1 MPCNAKPSR
10 FLSLVHRGLPALL
23 LVTVVLLLAV
33 GSAQAQEP
41 APLVEPSAVMGTTVN
56 RDIEQDTIWTK
67 AGSPYTVVTNVTVRA
82 GAKLTIEPGVTMI
95 VSNPEGFAIP
105 MAVQGTLIAQGTATE
120 PILITGG
127 AKTPGSWGGLI
138 VGNSEQQPA
147 QITLDYVTIE
157 YGAMVG
163 VTRRGN
169 LELQAA
175 VANIDHSS
183 FRFGGSHGLSATY
196 ATNLMLRNSSFV
208 DNELSAVLFTSGLA
222 PDPVFSNLTAS
233 GNKEYNAVVYD
244 SVDIAKPH
252 RLEKMGLPYVFY
264 GTSVESTGELTIDP
278 GVEIRVVTGFY
289 AHGSLKA
296 LGTAAEPI
304 LITGVNQT
312 PGGWWGLNVSGGT
325 QGVANVWLDHVTVE
339 YGGSDNSDYGG
350 NLIVATANVTVT
362 NSTLR
367 NSSTYGLYNSGGA
380 PDEQYAVNV
389 SNTTI
394 SGNQKG
400 AAVCEDESC
409 NMTLTNLQ
417 VSGNGLDA
425 VIFRSYILGN
435 TTWHNIGLPYVI
447 EGQGGV
453 AEGGTLTLD
462 PGVEVRMAQ
471 DASFAVDGVLS
482 AVGTPQQPVVFTGTQ
497 AQKVWWKGIQIGRNG
512 VAELRYCDIGY
523 GGNWG
528 PAPHSAMVV
537 VQGSQLSIS
546 NCRVHDSSSGGFV
559 VVAGAQPKILNNR
572 IENNAIGLE
581 AVFPL
586 SPVDARNNW
595 WGDASGP
602 KHPNNPNGK
611 GQEIIGDV
619 LFDPWLTSPDQGG
632 GANGIVVEL
641 GGPGRFAPG
650 DTVVYSVFYYNG
662 TNGTIDN
669 AVLRFG
675 MPANSQLLEI
685 GKNGIF
691 HAQRNQVFWKL
702 GSLAA
707 GAQGMVYVRVRYDF
721 GLPDGLKATTA
732 AQLSGS
738 NLPAPLFRVDDYL
751 AYTPRM
757 IQSVTDLSQAQ
768 AEALRA
774 GAPALEKLYQ
784 QALADGFKFGSAE
797 QHVYSTGEQE
807 TEIRLLRFSPAMNIL
822 SLYYANGNTVGTLVD
837 GSTYTVVRDGK
848 AVRYDLQSNAWT
860 PIMLGML
867 QTAATND
874 GISWSECVQN
884 CIEEKLPGYIIKKK
898 IKELSELSKISS
910 CVQSAQGNESAY
922 LGCAKYFGKKIP
934 FIGEGIDLG
943 QCNGEC
949 QLCEESGGSCDNPNC
964 HCCTEDKYR
973 CDANDWLYGT
983 FGIDVVKMK
992 KCNIDDPDEGL
1003 GTYLAETVVKVC
1015 ALCEKCMEGATSPV
1029 CVAKLSNFATFNILA
1044 TVATLAAQ
1052 QGARAEL
1059 EATASSDQECDE
1071 CRQAKDPNEMYGP
1084 AGDLLPGQL
1093 VNYTIAYEN
1102 VGEGTAF
1109 GVFIVNKLPDGV
1121 FDLATLQIGN
1131 GGSYSAGSKSITWD
1145 VGDLAPKGQDGA
1157 KGTVAYSVR
1166 LRSDLPSGTIIPNQA
1181 VVHFPSVPEETP
1193 TNRLA
1198 NVIQPLVAEPQSLQT
1213 EAGKPVAVTLG
1224 GRDAVGTPLTFQIV
1238 EGPFYGA
1245 VTGSA
1250 PNLTYTPD
1258 ANSSGLDH
1266 IRFTVSN
1273 GVAMSLGADVSIR
1286 VLPSSSDVTG
1296 PVVKWTGP
1304 EDKDQVALAVT
1315 VAGTDN
1321 TGNYYYPAVQA
1332 QFSEAVDPTAV
1343 NGTTVIVTDASG
1355 KVVKADVRYDAAID
1369 QMQLLLR
1376 EEPQVGK
1383 TYAVTITTGVKD
1395 LRGNPMAANYSW
1407 SFTISGVRQP
1417 AELPKIF
1424 MPVVKR

>member
-1 MPCNAKPSR
+1 MTCNAKPFRSR
-10 FLSLVHRGLPALL
+10 LLRQGLPALL
-23 LVTVVLLLAV
+23 LAALALLMTMRI
-33 GSAQAQEP
+33 SHAQEP
-41 APLVEPSAVMGTTVN
+41 PLAPAAVTGTTVD
-56 RDIEQDTIWTK
+56 RDIEQDTTWTK
-67 AGSPYTVVTNVTVRA
+67 AGSPYTVVNNVTVRA
-82 GAKLTIEPGVTMI
+82 GAKLTIQPGVTVI
-95 VSNPEGFAIP
+95 VSNPQGFAIP
-105 MAVQGTLIAQGTATE
+105 LAVQGTLIAQGTAAE
-120 PILITGG
+120 PILFTGG
-127 AKTPGSWGGLI
+127 TKTPGSWGGLI

-157 YGAMVG
+157 YGVMVG
-163 VTRRGN
+163 LTNRGN

-175 VANIDHSS
+175 VANIDHST

-196 ATNLMLRNSSFV
+196 ATNLTLRNSSFV
-208 DNELSAVLFTSGLA
+208 SNERSAVLFTSGLA

-233 GNKEYNAVVYD
+233 GNKEYDAVLYD
-244 SVDIAKPH
+244 SVDIDKPH
-252 RLEKMGLPYVFY
+252 RLEKMGLPYIFY
-264 GTSVESTGELTIDP
+264 ASSVESTGELIVDP

-289 AHGSLKA
+289 IHGSIKA
-296 LGTAAEPI
+296 IGTPAEPI
-304 LITGVNQT
+304 LITGVNKT
-312 PGGWWGLNVSGGT
+312 PGGWWGMNVSGGM
-325 QGVANVWLDHVTVE
+325 QGVANVWLDYVTVE

-362 NSTLR
+362 NTTLR

-400 AAVCEDESC
+400 AVVCEDESC

-425 VIFRSYILGN
+425 IIFRSYILGN
-435 TTWHNIGLPYVI
+435 ITWHNIGLPYVI

-462 PGVEVRMAQ
+462 PGVEIRMAQ

-497 AQKVWWKGIQIGRNG
+497 AQKGWWKGITIDRNG

-528 PAPHSAMVV
+528 PIADTGMIT
-537 VQGSQLSIS
+537 VQGSRLAIT
-546 NCRVHDSSSGGFV
+546 NCRVHDSSSAGFL
-559 VVAGAQPKILNNR
+559 VVAGAEPTIMNNR
-572 IENNAIGLE
+572 IEGNAKGLQ

-586 SPVDARNNW
+586 NPVDARNNW

-611 GQEIIGDV
+611 GQEIVGEV
-619 LFDPWLTSPDQGG
+619 LFDPWLTSPDQNGG
-632 GANGIVVEL
+632 GASGIVVEL

-662 TNGTIDN
+662 TNSTIDN

-675 MPANSQLLEI
+675 MPANSQLLEM

-702 GSLAA
+702 GSLPA
-707 GAQGMVYVRVRYDF
+707 GGQGMVYVRVRYDF

-751 AYTPRM
+751 AYTPRT
-757 IQSVTDLSQAQ
+757 IQSITDLSTAQ
-768 AEALRA
+768 VDALRA
-774 GAPALEKLYQ
+774 GAPALETLYQ
-784 QALADGFKFGSAE
+784 QALADGFKFGNAE
-797 QHVYSTGEQE
+797 QHVYNTGEQE
-807 TEIRLLRFSPAMNIL
+807 TEIRLLRFSPAMNIF

-848 AVRYDLQSNAWT
+848 AVRYDQQSNAWT
-860 PIMLGML
+860 PVTLGML
-867 QTAATND
+867 QAAQTND
-874 GISWSECVQN
+874 GISWGECVQN

-949 QLCEESGGSCDNPNC
+949 QLCEESGGSCENPNC
-964 HCCTEDKYR
+964 HCCTENKYR
-973 CDANDWLYGT
+973 CDSNDWLYGT
-983 FGIDVVKMK
+983 FGIDVVKEK
-992 KCNIDDPDEGL
+992 KCNIDDPEEGL
-1003 GTYLAETVVKVC
+1003 GTYFAETVIKIC
-1015 ALCEKCMEGATSPV
+1015 AVCEKCMEGGTSPV
-1029 CVAKLSNFATFNILA
+1029 CVAKFSNFATLNTLA

-1059 EATASSDQECDE
+1059 EATAVSDQECDE

-1145 VGDLAPKGQDGA
+1145 VGDLTPKGQDGA

-1193 TNRLA
+1193 TNRLI
-1198 NVIQPLVAEPQSLQT
+1198 NVIQPLVAEPQSLAT
-1213 EAGKPVAVTLG
+1213 EAGKPVAVTLS
-1224 GRDAVGTPLTFQIV
+1224 GRDAVGTPLTFQLV
-1238 EGPFYGA
+1238 EGPFYGT

-1250 PNLTYTPD
+1250 PNLVYTPD

-1273 GVAMSLGADVSIR
+1273 GVATSLGADVSIR
-1286 VLPSSSDVTG
+1286 ILPSSSDVTG
-1296 PVVKWTGP
+1296 PVVKWTAP
-1304 EDKDQVALAVT
+1304 KSQAQVALAVT
-1315 VAGTDN
+1315 LAGQDN
-1321 TGNYYYPAVQA
+1321 SGSYYYPAVQA
-1332 QFSEAVDPTAV
+1332 QFDEAVDPASV
-1343 NGTTVIVTDASG
+1343 NGQTVLVTDAAG
-1355 KVVKADVRYDAAID
+1355 KPVKADVRYDAAID

-1383 TYAVTITTGVKD
+1383 PYAVTITTGVKD
-1395 LRGNPMAANYSW
+1395 LRGNPMGANYSW
-1407 SFTISGVRQP
+1407 TFTISGVRQP
-1417 AELPKIF
+1417 AEQPSLYL
-1424 MPVVKR
+1424 PVVKR